1 MTLQRKKGYHS
12 MRALRIAGWANIA
25 LAAGHVPAWTTFG
38 WVGIE
43 PQMRELAQQGA
54 ALPYVLTVITAGF
67 FLVFGLYALS
77 GAGDL
82 RRLPL
87 LRSVVVLIAVIYLL
101 RATLVGGIADVLA
114 GDVKQSVFAAIAL
127 LIGLCYASGAVALRR
142 RHGKKAAKR
151 VDLQSAQPD
160 AGV

>member
-1 MTLQRKKGYHS
+1 
-12 MRALRIAGWANIA
+12 MRALRIGGWANLAIA
-25 LAAGHVPAWTTFG
+25 AAHIVLLVWAWTVFG

-43 PQMRELAQQGA
+43 HDMRELAEQGA
-54 ALPYVLTVITAGF
+54 ALPYLVTLITAGF

-87 LRSVVVLIAVIYLL
+87 LRSVLVLIAVIYVL
-101 RATLVGGIADVLA
+101 RATLAGGIADVLA

-127 LIGLCYASGAVALRR
+127 LIGLCYASGAVAHRR
-142 RHGKKAAKR
+142 Q
-151 VDLQSAQPD
+151 QSAATGADTWSTGPAISQGEESR
-160 AGV
+160 A

>member
-1 MTLQRKKGYHS
+1 
-12 MRALRIAGWANIA
+12 MRALRIGGWANLAIA
-25 LAAGHVPAWTTFG
+25 AAHVIPLIWAWTVFG

-43 PQMRELAQQGA
+43 HEMRELAEQGA
-54 ALPYVLTVITAGF
+54 ALPYVLTLITAGF

-87 LRSVVVLIAVIYLL
+87 LRPVLVIIAVIYLL
-101 RATLVGGIADVLA
+101 RATLAGGIADVLA

-127 LIGLCYASGAVALRR
+127 LIGLCYALGAVAHRR
-142 RHGKKAAKR
+142 RHSAAPR
-151 VDLQSAQPD
+151 RTGPAISQAENSTA
-160 AGV
+160 